1 MRTAAAFT
9 VCLTL
14 ATAAMSPTAAQ
25 TPLDRTKPPA
35 LPATPDV
42 RLPAIQKAALS
53 NGLAVWLVEDHELP
67 TVVMNLVIRSGSER
81 DPAGKAG
88 TASLT
93 ADMLDEGTKTRS
105 ALAIADELDFIG
117 ASLGVFSDMD
127 GSYVTLNTLTKHLD
141 KALAVFADVV
151 AHPSFPAQ
159 EFDRLRK
166 QRVTTLLTQQDQPGA
181 MATNAYNRI
190 LYGADHPY
198 GHNVLG
204 STASVGALT
213 REDLTAFYATHYR
226 PNNAALIVVG
236 DITMASAR
244 AMLEPLLNVWKP
256 APIPPAPPAAAPASG
271 KRRIYLV
278 DKPGAAQSEIRI
290 GAPAMPRSSP
300 DFFPAGVMNRILGGQ
315 FSSRLN
321 LNIREQKGYSYGV
334 RSGFTMMRAGG
345 PFTASG
351 GVITAKTDSALKEFF
366 HEMDRMHAEGITA
379 EELTFALKGING
391 AFPLTFETP
400 GQVGT
405 ALRNIY
411 LYDLPENY
419 YTTYIGNFNRVTLAE
434 VKAMS
439 QKYLDTSSMVVV
451 VVGDVK
457 TIRPGIEAMKF
468 GEVTVVDTE
477 GKKAE

>member
-244 AMLEPLLNVWKP
+244 AMLEPLLKGWKP
-256 APIPPAPPAAAPASG
+256 APVTPAPPTAAPAPG

-334 RSGFTMMRAGG
+334 RSGFTMMRGGG

-419 YTTYIGNFNRVTLAE
+419 YNTYIGNFNRVTLAE
-434 VKAMS
+434 VKAMAK
-439 QKYLDTSSMVVV
+439 KYLDTSSMVAV

-477 GKKAE
+477 GRKAE